1 MPSSW
6 LAVTPHCA
14 RRNTSCRALSPPSMR
29 ILQCSVATSALFPAL
44 PLPSIVKLNTD
55 LKVAEMFNLKQTEM
69 GKSALN
75 YYYPLG
81 GAVGS
86 RSFRLARHESERE
99 LHSRRLR
106 RRIFIFIAAASAL
119 FGSVSYGQSDLP
131 NSNSGSLDFK
141 QWGLTAIQDGGRRK
155 PVDTFARETLIRIT
169 GRSIYRDR
177 TGRLWQPN
185 DFVLSAL
192 LETHDWRS
200 EPMVLISL
208 GQLIVQLVLDKTQ
221 RRFSFAQLASSAEL
235 LRIANEARALKRAE
249 QPLDRIQQEAL
260 SVNDRLA
267 LLGNVMNGNALLIVP
282 SPQRETDAWIAP
294 DPAAVAAYYNETQ
307 FAPAFAELTKMM
319 RAYTQG
325 DGFNFSRAANQL
337 RAGLREL
344 SPATYPQDRQLR
356 LEYFYNHF
364 EGFYRAI
371 WCYGIAL
378 MILIVAHLRKRGR
391 ALRNIG
397 VAVAIVGVAFQATGI
412 VMRCIIAGRPPV
424 TNMYESIIW
433 VSFAVLFFG
442 MIFFA
447 RYRAPVYLLAA
458 LPVTL
463 IALLLVHQMPI
474 AMPSSIDPLVP
485 VLRDNFW
492 LTIHVLTIT
501 LSYAAFAL
509 AMGFGHI
516 LLWRYARNPAV
527 ARADAPMHFW
537 LYRVLQLGVLLLA
550 AGTILGG
557 GRAIY
562 YRGRFWGWDT
572 KENWALIAILCYIT
586 ALHGRLAG
594 WWTEFGLVVASVVC
608 FLAVLMA
615 WYGVNF
621 VLGKGLHSYG
631 FGIGGE
637 TYVAAFVIV
646 DLLFVAFAIWRYRMS
661 KCPVSRGTAETEAIP
676 V

>member
-1 MPSSW
+1 
-6 LAVTPHCA
+6 
-14 RRNTSCRALSPPSMR
+14 
-29 ILQCSVATSALFPAL
+29 Q
-44 PLPSIVKLNTD
+44 
-55 LKVAEMFNLKQTEM
+55 
-69 GKSALN
+69 
-75 YYYPLG
+75 
-81 GAVGS
+81 
-86 RSFRLARHESERE
+86 
-99 LHSRRLR
+99 
-106 RRIFIFIAAASAL
+106 
-119 FGSVSYGQSDLP
+119 
-131 NSNSGSLDFK
+131 
-141 QWGLTAIQDGGRRK
+141 
-155 PVDTFARETLIRIT
+155 
-169 GRSIYRDR
+169 
-177 TGRLWQPN
+177 
-185 DFVLSAL
+185 
-192 LETHDWRS
+192 
-200 EPMVLISL
+200 
-208 GQLIVQLVLDKTQ
+208 
-221 RRFSFAQLASSAEL
+221 
-235 LRIANEARALKRAE
+235 ALKRAE
-249 QPLDRIQQEAL
+249 KPLDRVQQEAL
-260 SVNDRLA
+260 GVSDRLT
-267 LLGNVMNGNALLIVP
+267 LLARLMDGNTLLIIP
-282 SPQRETDAWIAP
+282 AP
-294 DPAAVAAYYNETQ
+294 KNETGPWVEPSGWSKYYSAAQ
-307 FAPAFAELTKMM
+307 FAPVQTQLQTVAT
-319 RAYTQG
+319 AYVNG

-337 RAGLREL
+337 RDNLRGV
-344 SPATYPQDRQLR
+344 SPSIYPQERQLR

-364 EGFYRAI
+364 EAFYRAI

-378 MILIVAHLRKRGR
+378 VILVTAHLRKRSR
-391 ALRNIG
+391 ALQNIG
-397 VAVAIVGVAFQATGI
+397 VAVALVGLAFHASGI
-412 VMRCIIAGRPPV
+412 VMRCMIAGRPPV

-433 VSFAVLFFG
+433 VSFAVSFFG

-492 LTIHVLTIT
+492 LTVHVLTIT

-516 LLWRYARNPAV
+516 LLWRYARNPAA

-557 GRAIY
+557 VWANY
-562 YRGRFWGWDT
+562 SWGRFWGWDP
-572 KENWALIAILCYIT
+572 KETWALIALLCYIL

-594 WWTEFGLVVASVVC
+594 WWTQFGLAVASVVC

-637 TYVAAFVIV
+637 TYVATFIV
-646 DLLFVAFAIWRYRMS
+646 LDLLFVAFAIWRYCTS
-661 KCPVSRGTAETEAIP
+661 KSAVAPVSEIEGERVA

>member
-1 MPSSW
+1 M
-6 LAVTPHCA
+6 
-14 RRNTSCRALSPPSMR
+14 
-29 ILQCSVATSALFPAL
+29 
-44 PLPSIVKLNTD
+44 VKLNTG
-55 LKVAEMFNLKQTEM
+55 LSLAELFHRTQTETK
-69 GKSALN
+69 KSALN

-81 GAVGS
+81 DAVS
-86 RSFRLARHESERE
+86 LRSVRLPRHDAVLE
-99 LHSRRLR
+99 LHSRQLKTPT
-106 RRIFIFIAAASAL
+106 FIFIGATSAL
-119 FGSVSYGQSDLP
+119 FASVSYGQSDLP
-131 NSNSGSLDFK
+131 NSSSGNLDFK

-169 GRSIYRDR
+169 GRSTFTDKM
-177 TGRLWQPN
+177 GRNWQPN

-192 LETHDWRS
+192 LETRDWKN
-200 EPMVLISL
+200 EPMVLISVGKL
-208 GQLIVQLVLDKTQ
+208 IEQLELDKAQ
-221 RRFSFAQLASSAEL
+221 RRFSFAQLAGSAEL
-235 LRIANEARALKRAE
+235 LRIANEARARKRAE
-249 QPLDRIQQEAL
+249 EPLDRVQQEAL
-260 SVNDRLA
+260 NVSDRLA
-267 LLGNVMNGNALLIVP
+267 MLSNVTSGSAFLIIP
-282 SPQRETDAWIAP
+282 APRNETDPWVEP
-294 DPAAVAAYYNETQ
+294 SEFSRYYTEAQ
-307 FAPAFAELTKMM
+307 FAPLQTQLQTLVT
-319 RAYTQG
+319 AYTQG
-325 DGFNFSRAANQL
+325 DGFNLSRAASQL
-337 RAGLREL
+337 REGLREL
-344 SPATYPQDRQLR
+344 SPTIYPPDRQLR

-378 MILIVAHLRKRGR
+378 VILIVAHLRKHGR
-391 ALRNIG
+391 MLRNIG
-397 VAVAIVGVAFQATGI
+397 VAVAIVGLAFQASAI
-412 VMRCIIAGRPPV
+412 VMRCMIAGRPPV

-447 RYRAPVYLLAA
+447 RYRTPVYLLAA

-463 IALLLVHQMPI
+463 VALLLVHQMPI

-516 LLWRYARNPAV
+516 LLWRYVRNPA
-527 ARADAPMHFW
+527 AASADAPMHFW

-557 GRAIY
+557 VWANY
-562 YRGRFWGWDT
+562 SWGRFWGWDP
-572 KENWALIAILCYIT
+572 KETWALIALLCYILT
-586 ALHGRLAG
+586 LHGRLAG

-637 TYVAAFVIV
+637 TYVATFVV
-646 DLLFVAFAIWRYRMS
+646 ADLLFVVFAIWRYRAS
-661 KCPVSRGTAETEAIP
+661 KRTLSPASEIEGERATG
-676 V
+676 